1 MRAAWAASM
10 ILVRVSN
17 NLFEQVESDFRYPG
31 GRDAGHAAMVDG
43 AFPFETRTALYR
55 FADDARERA
64 GGSGGQVVSGAE
76 NRNRGNAQRR
86 GHVHPAGVIGEIDAA
101 CGRQIDVFR

>member
-10 ILVRVSN
+10 IFVRVSK

-31 GRDAGHAAMVDG
+31 GRDTGHAAMVDG
-43 AFPFETRTALYR
+43 AFPFETRAALYG
-55 FADDARERA
+55 FADDAREGS

-76 NRNRGNAQRR
+76 DRNRGNAQRR
-86 GHVHPAGVIGEIDAA
+86 SDVHPA
-101 CGRQIDVFR
+101 